1 MGFEKITGMHV
12 FQERANSSH
21 GEKKISEESMF
32 NVNHWDPSRDGGS
45 SKAEWHSQTTPPP
58 VSMYNKHMSGV
69 DLLDQMV
76 DCVAAERASSG

>member
-1 MGFEKITGMHV
+1 
-12 FQERANSSH
+12 
-21 GEKKISEESMF
+21 MF